1 MDPKKTALVL
11 IGFQNDWFHED
22 GILRPVIKEQAES
35 TGMLPN
41 TLELINQLQNTG
53 VTIFSSPILFR
64 EGYPELVEPMGVLA
78 MIKKVGAFQIGRKG
92 SETIDALAGNQ
103 DVIEIRGRRGLN
115 AFSNTVLETELSAR
129 GIEDIVL
136 AGVVTS
142 LCLDSTARCALD
154 LDFRVHILQ
163 DCISGRTDLEHQLY
177 CDEIFPMFCGMTDSK
192 ALVEDLQ
199 NVPAQA

>member
-78 MIKKVGAFQIGRKG
+78 MIKEVGAFQIGRKG
-92 SETIDALAGNQ
+92 SETIDALTGNQ

-154 LDFRVHILQ
+154 LGFRVHILQ
-163 DCISGRTDLEHQLY
+163 DCISGRTELEHQLY

-192 ALVEDLQ
+192 ALVD
-199 NVPAQA
+199 NIYSAPARA

>member
-22 GILRPVIKEQAES
+22 GILRPVIEEQTAS
-35 TGMLPN
+35 TDMLRN
-41 TLELINQLQNTG
+41 TLELVNQLQNSG
-53 VTIFSSPILFR
+53 VTIFSSPIQFQ

-78 MIKKVGAFQIGRKG
+78 KIKEVGAFQVGREG
-92 SETIDALAGNQ
+92 ADIIEGLTGNQ
-103 DVIEIRGRRGLN
+103 EIIQIPGRRGLN
-115 AFSNTVLETELSAR
+115 AFANTMLEDELRAR

-136 AGVVTS
+136 AGVVIS
-142 LCLDSTARCALD
+142 LCVDSTARCALD

>member
-11 IGFQNDWFHED
+11 IGYQNDWFHKD
-22 GILRPVIKEQAES
+22 GILRPVIEEQTAS
-35 TGMLPN
+35 TDMLRN
-41 TLELINQLQNTG
+41 TLDLVQQLQDTG
-53 VTIFSSPILFR
+53 VTIFSSPILFK

-78 MIKKVGAFQIGRKG
+78 KIKEVGAFQVGRQG
-92 SETIDALAGNQ
+92 AETIEGLAGYQ
-103 DVIEIRGRRGLN
+103 EIIQIPGRRGLN
-115 AFSNTVLETELSAR
+115 AFSNTVLEHELRAR

-136 AGVVTS
+136 AGVVIS
-142 LCLDSTARCALD
+142 LCVDSTARCALD

-163 DCISGRTDLEHQLY
+163 DCISGRTKLEHQLY

-192 ALVEDLQ
+192 ALVKDLQ